1 VNTQVAPFVGHLS
14 EYRWAVETSFTGQ
27 DRHQE
32 VCLDVLGF
40 HSWFKKR
47 LEQFYL
53 QLAKEK
59 SQNMCRDPN
68 CHKHEERSS
77 KHYDFSSSPIKH
89 WEKILEVVRVL
100 GLQSQVRKNSTRH
113 RMM

>member
-1 VNTQVAPFVGHLS
+1 MNTQVAPFVGNLFD
-14 EYRWAVETSFTGQ
+14 YRWAVETSFKGQ

-32 VCLDVLGF
+32 VILDVKGF
-40 HSWFKKR
+40 HQWFKTR
-47 LEQFYL
+47 LEYFYL

-59 SQNMCRDPN
+59 SGKICEDPN
-68 CHKHEERSS
+68 CDKHVGRSS
-77 KHYDFSSSPIKH
+77 KHYDFSSSPLKH
-89 WEKILEVVRVL
+89 WEQILEVLRVL